1 MKLLKINYRDQ
12 IISVKC
18 FGGITILLLCKFDVF
33 FNLATFEYVFKF
45 RRDAGFLKESIKF

>member
-1 MKLLKINYRDQ
+1 MKLLKINYKDQ

-18 FGGITILLLCKFDVF
+18 FGGITILLLCKFAVF